1 VDIALGDLSTSLSG
15 VADNEF
21 KRIQIDAATKA
32 GKKTFDSEAFMKKER
47 IAFLSCD
54 LYSDIHCE
62 LEKQNKVAQIANL
75 DV

>member
-1 VDIALGDLSTSLSG
+1 MLNALSIKHGILMPRWISHLEICLHHYPGWQIMNLS
-15 VADNEF
+15 
-21 KRIQIDAATKA
+21 
-32 GKKTFDSEAFMKKER
+32 AFR
-47 IAFLSCD
+47 QCD

>member
-1 VDIALGDLSTSLSG
+1 
-15 VADNEF
+15 
-21 KRIQIDAATKA
+21 
-32 GKKTFDSEAFMKKER
+32 MKKER
-47 IAFLSCD
+47 IAFLSKKHARIKEMVSGIKQCD